1 MLRLVA
7 REQEPRIGVGQAG
20 IHDEC
25 PGERK
30 RGGDGNVTVQYGGC
44 EDGKTPNCLPIM
56 PGWNYLVRL
65 YQPRPEAASGAW
77 KFPEAQPVN

>member
-1 MLRLVA
+1 MTA
-7 REQEPRIGVGQAG
+7 
-20 IHDEC
+20 
-25 PGERK
+25 K
-30 RGGDGNVTVQYGGC
+30 RGGDGNVTVQFGGC